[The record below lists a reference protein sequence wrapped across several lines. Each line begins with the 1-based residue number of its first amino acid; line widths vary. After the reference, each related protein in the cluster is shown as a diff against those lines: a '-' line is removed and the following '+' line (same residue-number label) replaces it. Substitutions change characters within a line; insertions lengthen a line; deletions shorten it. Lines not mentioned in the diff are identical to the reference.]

1 MLLSDA
7 STVQRA
13 RCPRGFLRAAMHALP
28 RAACQT
34 TAKWR
39 YGCVLALV
47 LAGGCAKVPPNRYGI
62 TRVTFEGVNHFNPR
76 ALERCLVTH
85 ARDRVELTLGVRDI
99 GECDEPP
106 FTPRPPHF
114 RLWSWAWTNWPTFDP
129 IALELDAERV
139 KRWYAARGYY
149 DAEVTEIRSVPEQAL
164 TLPVPALL
172 SAEHELARSASAEDA
187 SAAEGQGSGPQDANA
202 THTAPDQALSNASV
216 GAADD
221 EGTGAEASSEQA
233 CERAGKGQGCL
244 MSLTLRVEEGA
255 PTHVTHIDIEGI
267 EGLDPALQTALRGA
281 LPFAEGDRFDEA
293 VFDSGENDLKEQLE
307 MASYALATVDG
318 VARVDTAARTAHV
331 VYAIAPGPEC
341 VFGKVTVEGNGD
353 RPEAPIRKAA
363 LLKEGQPYDVREL
376 RDARRAAMSLG
387 GLATV
392 DAVPVRPKE
401 GNVIDVILRVTPAR
415 TQAFALGVGLQ
426 GGELQTLNQAISVP
440 QWDVHLLGRYR
451 HNNLAGGMRQLTITE
466 RPRLIFLE
474 PFPRLTEPRLGNQI
488 IAELRQPG
496 FLEPRVM
503 QISSLQH
510 DYGPDPFDVFFRSK
524 LDSDLA
530 VERAF
535 WGGKLYVR
543 MGLRTSWYSVP
554 PGELT
559 FAGLDPPSSTFVT
572 FHEQVLRLD
581 FRDAPVRTHKGAM
594 FMLRMHEAG
603 FGLPSDWD
611 YIRFMPEV
619 RGYAPLPWDMTLA
632 ARFRVGML
640 FVLSAKNRLDQA
652 SQELGPVD
660 MRFRGGGASSNRG
673 FLPGRI
679 GDGLGGGSRQW
690 EANLEWRI
698 PVTKNL
704 TLATFW
710 DMGDVSRATRFRWD
724 HPQAATGFGLRY
736 YTIVGPIRA
745 DFAWTVPGLQVLANE
760 DSRLSDTDANGDP
773 LPRGGPFVFHITI
786 GDPF

>member
-1 MLLSDA
+1 MCAHAYTARD
-7 STVQRA
+7 QRGPRDLA
-13 RCPRGFLRAAMHALP
+13 RTALYLARYVARQAARGWLH
-28 RAACQT
+28 
-34 TAKWR
+34 
-39 YGCVLALV
+39 GCVLSLV
-47 LAGGCAKVPPNRYGI
+47 LTYGCAKVPPNRYGV
-62 TRVTFEGVNHFNPR
+62 TRVSFEGVNSFNPR

-85 ARDRVELTLGVRDI
+85 ARDRVELTLGIRDI
-99 GECDEPP
+99 GPCDVPP
-106 FTPRPPHF
+106 FARRPPHF

-139 KRWYAARGYY
+139 KRWYAARGYF
-149 DAEVTEIRSVPEQAL
+149 DAEVTNIRSIPEQAL
-164 TLPVPALL
+164 KLPMPELL
-172 SAEHELARSASAEDA
+172 SAA
-187 SAAEGQGSGPQDANA
+187 QDAERDA
-202 THTAPDQALSNASV
+202 AAPDADPEGKSQVDTTSNTAANRSDDEA
-216 GAADD
+216 AAD
-221 EGTGAEASSEQA
+221 AEA
-233 CERAGKGQGCL
+233 CDRAGKDQGCL
-244 MSLTLRVEEGA
+244 MSLTLRVEEGE
-255 PTHVTHIDIEGI
+255 PTHVTHIDLEGT
-267 EGLDPALQTALRGA
+267 EGLDPTLQSALRAA
-281 LPFAEGDRFDEA
+281 LPFVEGDRFDEA
-293 VFDSGENDLKEQLE
+293 VFDSGESALKEHLE
-307 MASYALATVDG
+307 MASYALATIEG
-318 VARVDTAARTAHV
+318 VARVDRAARTAHV
-331 VYAIAPGPEC
+331 IYTIAPGPEC
-341 VFGKVTVEGNGD
+341 VFGKVKVEGQGD

-363 LLKEGQPYDVREL
+363 LIKEGQPYDVREL
-376 RDARRAAMSLG
+376 RDARRAAMNLG

-392 DAVPVRPKE
+392 DAVPVRPQE

-415 TQAFALGVGLQ
+415 TQAFAFGVGLQ
-426 GGELQTLNQAISVP
+426 GGELQTLNQSISVP
-440 QWDVHLLGRYR
+440 QWDVHLLSRYR
-451 HNNLAGGMRQLTITE
+451 HNNLGGGMRQLTITE
-466 RPRLIFLE
+466 RPRLIFLDA
-474 PFPRLTEPRLGNQI
+474 FPRLTEPRLGNQI
-488 IAELRQPG
+488 IAEVRQPG

-503 QISSLQH
+503 QITSLQH

-530 VERAF
+530 VERTF
-535 WGGKLYVR
+535 WNGKLYLR
-543 MGLRTSWYSVP
+543 MGLRTSWYAVP

-559 FAGLDPPSSTFVT
+559 FAGTEPPSNTFVT
-572 FHEQVLRLD
+572 FHEQVVRLD

-594 FMLRMHEAG
+594 FMLRLHEAG

-619 RGYAPLPWDMTLA
+619 RGYVPLPWDMTLA
-632 ARFRVGML
+632 GRFRVGML
-640 FVLSAKNRLDQA
+640 FVFSAKSRLDEGSQA
-652 SQELGPVD
+652 LGPVD

-704 TLATFW
+704 ALATFW

-760 DSRLSDTDANGDP
+760 DARSSDIDANGDP